1 MRYRYHF
8 FTVLLTT
15 AILLTKIAAIPGS
28 SGEDPAI
35 TDYDW
40 RVVRVYPHDR
50 DAFTQ
55 GLIYRDGYLYES
67 TGRRGQSSLRKVRLE
82 TGELLQQRDVEDEY
96 FAEGLTDWNNRLIQ
110 LTLSS
115 NIGFVYDLESFERTG
130 EFEVPGNGWGLT
142 HDGEQLIMSDGSS
155 VLRFLDPETFEE
167 TRQVEV
173 TEDGEPVKDLNELE
187 MIKGK
192 IFANILFSE
201 KIVEIDPED
210 GRVTGRID
218 LRRLVTM
225 VKRETSVNALNGIAW
240 DAENDRIFVTGKLY
254 PNVFEIEI
262 R

>member
-1 MRYRYHF
+1 M
-8 FTVLLTT
+8 LKGKW
-15 AILLTKIAAIPGS
+15 ILLLMGTLLLAMMPSFPGS
-28 SGEDPAI
+28 ERLAESQSI
-35 TDYDW
+35 TNYDW

-67 TGRRGQSSLRKVRLE
+67 TGRRGQSTLRKVRLE
-82 TGELLQQRDVEDEY
+82 TGEVLQQRDVEDEY
-96 FAEGLTDWNNRLIQ
+96 FAEGLTDWNDRLIQ

-130 EFEVPGNGWGLT
+130 EFNIPGNGWGLT

-155 VLRFLDPETFEE
+155 VLSFLDPETFEE

-201 KIVEIDPED
+201 KIIEIDPEN

-225 VKRETSVNALNGIAW
+225 VKRETSVNTLNGIAW